1 MAFLGIVLA
10 LALWELAGWL
20 LGRSWLRAAVAFVG
34 AQPALLYGYYLWGG
48 IKEMAAAAMI
58 ATTVALLGAAV
69 QNAFAPAALATLALG
84 TAALIGVLSA
94 GGILWLLPALL
105 AAMALAVAVLG
116 PRTAIL
122 RGAAFAVLVAL
133 LALPSLLPGLKPP
146 TSSPLTSSSAIGNL
160 LGPLDPLQVA
170 GVWPAGDF
178 RVDPSESGPAHVLI
192 AITVLAAIAMLVLAW
207 RRRAI
212 APLLYV
218 VGTLIAAFV
227 IYAIGSP
234 WVDGKALA
242 TASPVIPFAAAL
254 AAAALW
260 ATGRRVEGG
269 VLLVAIAGGVLWSNV
284 LAYHDVNLAPRDQ
297 LAELEDIGAEIGGQG
312 PTLMTEYQP
321 YGVRHFLRDADP
333 EGVSE
338 LRRRQVPLRSGGVV
352 PKGETADTDQLEPAG
367 LFQYRTL
374 VLRRSPAQSRP
385 PSPYRLVSRGQYYE
399 VWQRDTG
406 AVPAGLQHLGLGNE
420 VSPIGPVLCARLR
433 GIVAAAPP
441 TASLLAAR
449 RPGVTVVPLSQTDY
463 PSEWVTAPGAGDS
476 PTPSGPGEIA
486 AAVRVP
492 AAGDYEFWLGGSVRP
507 AVDLEVDGREVDRVR
522 HQLQNFGEYTRLGSA
537 ALSAGAHRVTIRFHG
552 GDAHPGSG
560 GAADPIGPLV
570 LSDSD
575 AAEARIERFGTD
587 QVDRICDGLWD
598 WVELVP

>member
-1 MAFLGIVLA
+1 
-10 LALWELAGWL
+10 
-20 LGRSWLRAAVAFVG
+20 
-34 AQPALLYGYYLWGG
+34 
-48 IKEMAAAAMI
+48 
-58 ATTVALLGAAV
+58 
-69 QNAFAPAALATLALG
+69 
-84 TAALIGVLSA
+84 
-94 GGILWLLPALL
+94 
-105 AAMALAVAVLG
+105 
-116 PRTAIL
+116 
-122 RGAAFAVLVAL
+122 
-133 LALPSLLPGLKPP
+133 
-146 TSSPLTSSSAIGNL
+146 
-160 LGPLDPLQVA
+160 
-170 GVWPAGDF
+170 
-178 RVDPSESGPAHVLI
+178 
-192 AITVLAAIAMLVLAW
+192 
-207 RRRAI
+207 
-212 APLLYV
+212 
-218 VGTLIAAFV
+218 
-227 IYAIGSP
+227 
-234 WVDGKALA
+234 
-242 TASPVIPFAAAL
+242 
-254 AAAALW
+254 
-260 ATGRRVEGG
+260 
-269 VLLVAIAGGVLWSNV
+269 
-284 LAYHDVNLAPRDQ
+284 
-297 LAELEDIGAEIGGQG
+297 
-312 PTLMTEYQP
+312 
-321 YGVRHFLRDADP
+321 
-333 EGVSE
+333 
-338 LRRRQVPLRSGGVV
+338 V
-352 PKGETADTDQLEPAG
+352 PKGETADTDQLEPSG

-420 VSPIGPVLCARLR
+420 VSPIGPVLCERLR